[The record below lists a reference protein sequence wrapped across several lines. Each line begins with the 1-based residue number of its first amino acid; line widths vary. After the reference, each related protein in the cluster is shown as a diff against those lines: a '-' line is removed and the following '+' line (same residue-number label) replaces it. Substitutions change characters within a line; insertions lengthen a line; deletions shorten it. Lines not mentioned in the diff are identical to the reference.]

1 MTIKVLHIIGS
12 LHLGGAQVCLKQLV
26 EHNQDPE
33 IEHFV
38 YPLRSRQID
47 IPIRGQVVTR
57 PFANYDPRKLLTIVS
72 LCRRH
77 RIDVIHAHLHKAI
90 IAALLLRFF
99 LNIPVVVHEHGPI
112 ARRGFQYSLYRLLLR
127 LLKRKAS
134 RFIAVSKAVAGQLT
148 QFAGVDPQ
156 QIEVVY
162 NAVDTTAF
170 SPDAAQRACWRE
182 YLNAGSTTTV
192 IGCAG
197 RLAWEKGPDILL
209 EAFAILLE
217 RNADALLVFVG
228 DGCMKDT
235 LRQRAGELEIEGKV
249 RFLGFRSNV
258 GEIMN
263 AFDIGCVP
271 SRQEGFGIA
280 AIELMSMRVPLV
292 SSSVY
297 GLAEIVSNGRNALVP
312 EQNTP
317 EQICGCLVRLIEDP
331 DLGVRL
337 ANNARVDV
345 QKFGIENLV
354 SRVNDIYRRVCDTK
368 EHTW

>member
-1 MTIKVLHIIGS
+1 MTTRVLHIIGS
-12 LHLGGAQVCLKQLV
+12 LRLGGAQVCLKQLV
-26 EHNQDPE
+26 EHNRDPE

-38 YPLRSRQID
+38 YPLRSRQVD
-47 IPIRGQVVTR
+47 IPIRGQVITR
-57 PFANYDPRKLLTIVS
+57 PLANYDPRKLLTIVS

-77 RIDVIHAHLHKAI
+77 KIDVIHAHLHKAI

-99 LNIPVVVHEHGPI
+99 LNIPVVVHEHGAI
-112 ARRGFQYSLYRLLLR
+112 ARRGFQFSLYRLMLR

-156 QIEVVY
+156 HIEVVY
-162 NAVDTTAF
+162 NAVDATAF
-170 SPDAAQRACWRE
+170 APDAAQRARWRE
-182 YLNAGSTTTV
+182 HLKAGSTTTV

-209 EAFAILLE
+209 EAFARLLE
-217 RNADALLVFVG
+217 RSSDALLVFVG
-228 DGCMKDT
+228 DGGMKDT

-312 EQNTP
+312 AENTP
-317 EQICGCLVRLIEDP
+317 AKVCGCLLRLMEEPKLRDE
-331 DLGVRL
+331 LTH
-337 ANNARVDV
+337 NAALDV
-345 QKFGIENLV
+345 QKFCVTGLTEKIG
-354 SRVNDIYRRVCDTK
+354 SIYKIVCGQS
-368 EHTW
+368 